1 MTSEFSRAQR
11 TLGRPQPSPVGVAL
25 PHLERRWRG
34 PPVKGLSASHSGMVL
49 RSSRGGPAIVHSTA
63 SPSAW
68 PAQRWNH
75 EPAGQVRVGTE
86 SIAPHRSWADRV
98 VSFRTSQASLCCRPC
113 PTRRGRPACP
123 LAPSSPSIVAGPSS
137 CGRCRASAS
146 PQRTPISGGQNLSTL
161 GSCTP
166 WSDPPRDW
174 RTVTGGSRRVGVP
187 SELFLRLLAGRTS
200 VKENAVAQASD
211 RNEVHFTGSAGSA
224 AFVAATCGFGV
235 TSGRPRELSPMR

>member
-1 MTSEFSRAQR
+1 M
-11 TLGRPQPSPVGVAL
+11 
-25 PHLERRWRG
+25 
-34 PPVKGLSASHSGMVL
+34 
-49 RSSRGGPAIVHSTA
+49 
-63 SPSAW
+63 
-68 PAQRWNH
+68 
-75 EPAGQVRVGTE
+75 GTE

-174 RTVTGGSRRVGVP
+174 RTVTGGSRRVAVP

-200 VKENAVAQASD
+200 VKETPLLRRRIGMKCTFQGRGRVGGLRGRDLRVRSHLRPVPGTVSHAVNPPGDSYACAFIARPFPSLLD
-211 RNEVHFTGSAGSA
+211 VSRSFAGRMRDERWPGIA
-224 AFVAATCGFGV
+224 HERCHRRR
-235 TSGRPRELSPMR
+235 RPVPR